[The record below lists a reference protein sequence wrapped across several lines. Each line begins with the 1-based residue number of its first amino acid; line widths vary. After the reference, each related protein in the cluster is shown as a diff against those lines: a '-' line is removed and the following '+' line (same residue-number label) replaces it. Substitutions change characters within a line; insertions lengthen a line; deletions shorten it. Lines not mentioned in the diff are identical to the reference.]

1 MKNLLLITFLFLLNA
16 CSTYVEEANNKEF
29 KPLTPSFEEFN
40 KEEPTNGSIFSASS
54 SGLFSSDRRAK
65 RVGDILSVTLSE
77 TFSSNKAVTNSS
89 GKTDTIGAEVGPTGL
104 LRNFAGLGGSA
115 SKTNSFSG
123 SMATNQSNSLSGT
136 LSATIVRVFPNGN
149 FEIKGQKKLRITEG
163 TEYIRLSGIIRPQ
176 DISTTNT
183 VSSAKIAEA
192 QIEYVGAGILDSAT
206 KPGWGSQIFRAIS
219 PFWGLKN
226 EKNNN
231 HFLISVNRIILF
243 S

>member
-1 MKNLLLITFLFLLNA
+1 MKKIIFIVSILFING
-16 CSTYVEEANNKEF
+16 CSTYVEEVNNKQF

-40 KEEPTNGSIFSASS
+40 RENPSNGAIFSNSS
-54 SGLFSSDRRAK
+54 AGLFSSDRRAK
-65 RVGDILSVTLSE
+65 KVGDILSVTLSE

-89 GKTDTIGAEVGPTGL
+89 GKTDTIGAEVGPTGI

-136 LSATIVRVFPNGN
+136 LSATVVRVFPNGN
-149 FEIKGQKKLRITEG
+149 LEIKGQKKLRITEG

-176 DISTTNT
+176 DISTTNS

-206 KPGWGSQIFRAIS
+206 KPGWGSKIFRAIS
-219 PFWGLKN
+219 PF
-226 EKNNN
+226 
-231 HFLISVNRIILF
+231 
-243 S
+243 

>member
-1 MKNLLLITFLFLLNA
+1 MKKLIIIASIFLING
-16 CSTYVEEANNKEF
+16 CSTYVEEVNNKQF
-29 KPLTPSFEEFN
+29 KPLKPSFEEFN
-40 KEEPTNGSIFSASS
+40 REEPSNGAIFSTSS

-65 RVGDILSVTLSE
+65 KVGDILSVTLSE

-136 LSATIVRVFPNGN
+136 LSATVVRVFPNGN
-149 FEIKGQKKLRITEG
+149 LEIKGQKKLRITEG

-176 DISTTNT
+176 DISTTNS

-206 KPGWGSQIFRAIS
+206 KPGWGSKIFRAIS
-219 PFWGLKN
+219 PF
-226 EKNNN
+226 
-231 HFLISVNRIILF
+231 
-243 S
+243 

>member
-1 MKNLLLITFLFLLNA
+1 MKKLFIILSMVFFNG
-16 CSTYVEEANNKEF
+16 CSTYVEEVNNKQF

-40 KEEPTNGSIFSASS
+40 REDPSNGSIYSTSSA
-54 SGLFSSDRRAK
+54 GLFSSDRRAK
-65 RVGDILSVTLSE
+65 KVGDILSVTLSE

-104 LRNFAGLGGSA
+104 LRNFAGLGGTA

-136 LSATIVRVFPNGN
+136 LSATVVRVFPNGN
-149 FEIKGQKKLRITEG
+149 LEIKGQKKLRITEG

-176 DISTTNT
+176 DISTTNS

-206 KPGWGSQIFRAIS
+206 KPGWGSKIFRAIS
-219 PFWGLKN
+219 PF
-226 EKNNN
+226 
-231 HFLISVNRIILF
+231 
-243 S
+243 

>member
-1 MKNLLLITFLFLLNA
+1 MLRFISQNLLLEVTMKKLIIIASIFFING
-16 CSTYVEEANNKEF
+16 CSTYIEEVNNKQF

-40 KEEPTNGSIFSASS
+40 REEPSNGAIFSTSS

-65 RVGDILSVTLSE
+65 KVGDILSVTLSE

-136 LSATIVRVFPNGN
+136 LSATVVRVFPNGN
-149 FEIKGQKKLRITEG
+149 LEIKGQKKLRITEG

-176 DISTTNT
+176 DISTTNS

-206 KPGWGSQIFRAIS
+206 KPGWGSKIFRAIS
-219 PFWGLKN
+219 PF
-226 EKNNN
+226 
-231 HFLISVNRIILF
+231 
-243 S
+243 

>member
-1 MKNLLLITFLFLLNA
+1 MKKLIIIASVLFING
-16 CSTYVEEANNKEF
+16 CSTYVEEVNNKQF

-40 KEEPTNGSIFSASS
+40 REEPSNGAIFSTSS

-65 RVGDILSVTLSE
+65 KVGDILSVTLSE

-136 LSATIVRVFPNGN
+136 LSATVVRVFPNGN
-149 FEIKGQKKLRITEG
+149 LEIKGQKKLRITEG

-176 DISTTNT
+176 DISTTNS

-206 KPGWGSQIFRAIS
+206 KPGWGSKIFRAIS
-219 PFWGLKN
+219 PF
-226 EKNNN
+226 
-231 HFLISVNRIILF
+231 
-243 S
+243 

>member
-1 MKNLLLITFLFLLNA
+1 MPQSWRKIIYIIFFIILSG
-16 CSTYVEEANNKEF
+16 CSTYVEEVNNQQF
-29 KPLTPSFEEFN
+29 KPLRPSFEEF
-40 KEEPTNGSIFSASS
+40 ERAEPSNGSIYSTSS

-65 RVGDILSVTLSE
+65 KVGDILSVTLSE

-89 GKTDTIGAEVGPTGL
+89 AKADNIGAEVGPTGFMK
-104 LRNFAGLGGSA
+104 NFRLSGSVA
-115 SKTNSFSG
+115 KTNSFAG

-149 FEIKGQKKLRITEG
+149 LEIKGQKKLRITEG
-163 TEYIRLSGIIRPQ
+163 TEYIRLSGIIRPE

-206 KPGWGSQIFRAIS
+206 KPGWGSKIFRAIS
-219 PFWGLKN
+219 PF
-226 EKNNN
+226 
-231 HFLISVNRIILF
+231 
-243 S
+243 

>member
-1 MKNLLLITFLFLLNA
+1 MKRLISIIIFIMLSA
-16 CSTYVEEANNKEF
+16 CSTYVEETNNQQF
-29 KPLTPSFEEFN
+29 KPLRPSFEEFE
-40 KEEPTNGSIFSASS
+40 KAEPSNGSIYSTSS

-65 RVGDILSVTLSE
+65 KVGDILSVTLSE

-89 GKTDTIGAEVGPTGL
+89 AKADTIGAEVGPTGI
-104 LRNFAGLGGSA
+104 LRNLAGLGGSA

-136 LSATIVRVFPNGN
+136 VSATIVRVFPNGN
-149 FEIKGQKKLRITEG
+149 LEIKGQKKLRITEG
-163 TEYIRLSGIIRPQ
+163 TEYIRLSGIIRPE

-206 KPGWGSQIFRAIS
+206 KPGWGSKIFRAIS
-219 PFWGLKN
+219 PF
-226 EKNNN
+226 
-231 HFLISVNRIILF
+231 
-243 S
+243 

>member
-1 MKNLLLITFLFLLNA
+1 MKIIIILISFFILGGCA
-16 CSTYVEEANNKEF
+16 TYIEEANNQQF
-29 KPLTPSFEEFN
+29 KPLRPSFEEF
-40 KEEPTNGSIFSASS
+40 ERAEPSNGSIYSTSS

-65 RVGDILSVTLSE
+65 KVGDILSVTLSE

-89 GKTDTIGAEVGPTGL
+89 AKADNIGAEVGPTGFMK
-104 LRNFAGLGGSA
+104 NFRLSGSVA
-115 SKTNSFSG
+115 KTNSFAG

-149 FEIKGQKKLRITEG
+149 LEIKGQKKLRITEG
-163 TEYIRLSGIIRPQ
+163 TEYIRLSGIIRPE

-206 KPGWGSQIFRAIS
+206 KPGWGSKIFRAIS
-219 PFWGLKN
+219 PF
-226 EKNNN
+226 
-231 HFLISVNRIILF
+231 
-243 S
+243 